1 MGEDNLVLDVKK
13 NPRSVPGKEVLKFIK
28 KHSSAFLKH
37 EDNTDEINDSY
48 DGMTEAV
55 EDQESVKSLEN
66 STNSPFNGLSFDV
79 GVSENKNGHYRQSM
93 EDVHT
98 YVANFAER
106 LDWGYFAIFDGHAGK
121 QTARWC
127 GSNLHNILYDNISK
141 HEDMD
146 LRDNLNH
153 TFREAD
159 EKIGQL
165 KIAGSSGCTAA
176 VAVLRWEEEIGG
188 EEEIS
193 GEGDSES
200 DDKLKVEAKH
210 NKGITSNESDEMTS
224 EDDKQD
230 KNSGKEIETGGAGK
244 LTKVESEEETGKIEQ
259 TTSDTSINSTP
270 FDFIPTKK
278 HKRMLYTANVG
289 DSRIVLCRHGIAKRL
304 SYDHKSTDS
313 WEQKR
318 IANNGGIMLKSRV
331 NGVLAITRA
340 LGDCYMKNLVVGAP
354 YTTATEIGDDDEFL
368 ILACD
373 GLWDVC
379 TDQQAVDL
387 IRDVK
392 DPKKASSILCA
403 YALEQMTTDNITV
416 MVVRLD
422 SRVFNYRK

>member
-1 MGEDNLVLDVKK
+1 MGKDILALDNKK
-13 NPRSVPGKEVLKFIK
+13 TSRSVPGKDVLKFIK
-28 KHSSAFLKH
+28 KHSTAFLKH
-37 EDNTDEINDSY
+37 QDNTDEFND
-48 DGMTEAV
+48 TVEEQV
-55 EDQESVKSLEN
+55 EDNEDQGSGEKSEN
-66 STNSPFNGLSFDV
+66 SASSPFNGLSFEV
-79 GVSENKNGHYRQSM
+79 GVSENRNSHYRQSM

-127 GSNLHNILYDNISK
+127 GSNLHNILYDNISR

-146 LRDNLNH
+146 LRDNLNQA
-153 TFREAD
+153 FRDAD

-176 VAVLRWEEEIGG
+176 VAVLRWEEEINA
-188 EEEIS
+188 EEE
-193 GEGDSES
+193 SELGGT
-200 DDKLKVEAKH
+200 LKVDA
-210 NKGITSNESDEMTS
+210 
-224 EDDKQD
+224 QD
-230 KNSGKEIETGGAGK
+230 KENVTSKEIHKEGIQESGRNILDTVQENKTTTGEPEKAEQGLK
-244 LTKVESEEETGKIEQ
+244 TENTKQLPSAEAS
-259 TTSDTSINSTP
+259 NSMP

-278 HKRMLYTANVG
+278 HRRMLYTANVG
-289 DSRIVLCRHGIAKRL
+289 DSRIVLCRHGQAKRL
-304 SYDHKSTDS
+304 SYDHKSTDG

-354 YTTATEIGDDDEFL
+354 YTTSTEIGDDDEFL

-387 IRDVK
+387 IRNVK
-392 DPKKASSILCA
+392 DPKKASSILCK